1 MGSKSSPPCEES
13 VVWFVVEKIKYIGP
27 TVLAMFRDVLN
38 VPGQVGAQ
46 YDNNDGNNRAPQPI
60 NARTVYFFD
69 RTKACFPYKESEDAP
84 NEITDHYE
92 KVSKPKEQYYHFD
105 NLEASNLPGAVVV
118 SKKEAEKIADAER

>member
-84 NEITDHYE
+84 TEITDHYE

>member
-84 NEITDHYE
+84 IEVTDHYE

>member
-46 YDNNDGNNRAPQPI
+46 YDNHDGNNRAPQPI

-84 NEITDHYE
+84 TEITDHYE

-118 SKKEAEKIADAER
+118 SKMEAEKIADAER

>member
-69 RTKACFPYKESEDAP
+69 RTKACFPYKESEDEP
-84 NEITDHYE
+84 TEITDHYE

>member
-84 NEITDHYE
+84 TEITDHYE

-118 SKKEAEKIADAER
+118 SKIEAEKIADAER

>member
-1 MGSKSSPPCEES
+1 
-13 VVWFVVEKIKYIGP
+13 
-27 TVLAMFRDVLN
+27 MFRDVLN

-84 NEITDHYE
+84 TEVTDHYE

-118 SKKEAEKIADAER
+118 SKKEAEKLADAER